1 MRFLYKNRY
10 VKRFDRFSRHEQLLI
25 LEAGRQ
31 IRAYYATRQAPAGL
45 RIKLLHRKNSE
56 RVFEGRA
63 SQSVRIVWTEREQE
77 VSFVLVGLHDEVKRY
92 LRSLR

>member
-1 MRFLYKNRY
+1 MRFLYKERY

-25 LEAGRQ
+25 LEAGHQ

-45 RIKLLHRKNSE
+45 RIKLLYRKNSE

-63 SQSVRIVWTEREQE
+63 SQSIRIVWTERGQE
-77 VSFVLVGLHDEVKRY
+77 VSFVLVGLHDDVTHY